1 MKIMR
6 YLAALAVVTG
16 IAIAAVAGL
25 PRANDVAEVN
35 VYSYRQPFLV
45 EKLFAGFTRQT
56 GIAVNVIYA
65 KSGLIERIAREGIN
79 SPADVVLT
87 TDIGRLTGAVEKGIT
102 QAVSSPTLAAN
113 IPVEYRDPAGQWFGL
128 TRRARVIYA
137 SRARV
142 SQRAITYEEL
152 ADPKWKGRICSRSG
166 QHVYSIALIASMIA
180 NLGKDKARDWLAGLK
195 ANLARRPAGN
205 DRAQVKSV
213 YAGEC
218 DLALANTYYMGA
230 MLNNT
235 KRPEQAEWAKSVRIL
250 FPNTAGRGTH
260 INLSGMVLARN
271 APHRAEA
278 VRLMEWL
285 SGEQAQRIYADTNF
299 EYPVAPDV
307 PWSDLVQSW
316 GNFKA
321 DGIRLATLAKY
332 RKRASELV
340 DEVGFNQ

>member
-1 MKIMR
+1 MKGAR
-6 YLAALAVVTG
+6 YFAGLMLATAV
-16 IAIAAVAGL
+16 AIAALAGL
-25 PRANDVAEVN
+25 PRAKDGREIN

-45 EKLFAGFTRQT
+45 EKLFTEFTKET

-65 KSGLIERIAREGIN
+65 KSGLIERIAREDIN
-79 SPADVVLT
+79 SPADLLLT
-87 TDIGRLTGAVEKGIT
+87 TDIGRLTGAVERGIT
-102 QAVSSPTLAAN
+102 QAVSSPVLTAN
-113 IPVEYRDPAGQWFGL
+113 IPPEYRDPAGNWFGL

-137 SRARV
+137 SKTRV
-142 SQRAITYEEL
+142 SQETITYEEL

-180 NLGKDKARDWLAGLK
+180 HHGETRARQWLAGVK

-218 DLALANTYYMGA
+218 DIALVNTYYMGA
-230 MLNNT
+230 MMTNT
-235 KRPEQAEWAKSVRIL
+235 KRPEQAEWAKSVRIV
-250 FPNTAGRGTH
+250 FPNSEDRGTH
-260 INLSGMVLARN
+260 INLSGVVLARN
-271 APHRAEA
+271 APHRADA
-278 VRLMEWL
+278 VSLMEWL
-285 SGEQAQRIYADTNF
+285 SGEKAQRIYADVNF
-299 EYPVAPDV
+299 EYPVGPAV

-321 DGIRLATLAKY
+321 DKLALSTLATY

>member
-1 MKIMR
+1 MTR
-6 YLAALAVVTG
+6 YLATLALATG
-16 IAIAAVAGL
+16 LAIAALAGL
-25 PRANDVAEVN
+25 PRANDAREIN

-45 EKLFAGFTRQT
+45 EKLFADFTKET
-56 GIAVNVIYA
+56 GISVKVIYA
-65 KSGLIERIAREGIN
+65 KSGLIERIAREGAN
-79 SPADVVLT
+79 SPADLLLT
-87 TDIGRLTGAVEKGIT
+87 TDIGRLTGAVERQVS
-102 QAVSSPTLAAN
+102 QAVSSPILDAN
-113 IPVEYRDPAGQWFGL
+113 IPPEYRDPAGHWFGL

-152 ADPKWKGRICSRSG
+152 ALPKWRGRICSRSG

-180 NLGKDKARDWLAGLK
+180 HHGEAKARVWLDGVK

-218 DLALANTYYMGA
+218 DIALVNTYYMGA
-230 MLNNT
+230 MMTNT
-235 KRPEQAEWAKSVRIL
+235 RRPEQAEWAKSVRIL
-250 FPNTAGRGTH
+250 FPNTKGRGTH
-260 INLSGMVLARN
+260 INLSGVVLARH
-271 APHRAEA
+271 APHRADA
-278 VRLMEWL
+278 VKLMEWL
-285 SGEQAQRIYADTNF
+285 SGEKAQRIYADINF
-299 EYPVAPDV
+299 EYPVAPGV
-307 PWSDLVQSW
+307 PWSDIVQSW

-321 DGIRLATLAKY
+321 DKLALSTLATL